1 MISTFP
7 YYGGKQLLCRKI
19 AGYLPKTGVE
29 RLIGACG
36 G

>member
-19 AGYLPKTGVE
+19 AGYLPKTGME
-29 RLIGACG
+29 RLIDACG